1 MRSFIELYK
10 ISLLITPST
19 ANMGRVFSVL
29 TVPLIKLQ
37 NALAPNSLNKWTQLI
52 SIGTCMDDLQWGL
65 MTN

>member
-1 MRSFIELYK
+1 MRRFIELYK

-37 NALAPNSLNKWTQLI
+37 NALALNSLNQLI
-52 SIGTCMDDLQWGL
+52 SIGTYMDDLQWGL

>member
-37 NALAPNSLNKWTQLI
+37 NALALNSLNQLI
-52 SIGTCMDDLQWGL
+52 SVGTYMDDLQWGL

>member
-37 NALAPNSLNKWTQLI
+37 NALALNSLNKRTQLI
-52 SIGTCMDDLQWGL
+52 SIGTYMDDLQWGL